1 MTSSSP
7 ALVLR
12 APAVV
17 DAEGAVYW
25 LMVLTPLLWALGM
38 SIPAAAMV
46 GLWALVMAPRPAGKG
61 ALVLAAWVALALAQA
76 AAVVVNWT
84 EAGESALSLP
94 RRLLSTAVIGW
105 AFIGVLVAVGYAYA
119 LNTARV
125 IRGFAILGGYI
136 LALGGLAMGWYFAT
150 GQPELSIPSPVALLL
165 PRNLPS
171 AQFYFAMRIYHL
183 EGFFGELM
191 PRLTLFYP
199 WTAGLALAGVGIFFV
214 SMGDRARGWRWL
226 GMAGGLAAVVL
237 SFSRA
242 GMIALVAAALAY
254 LWLTLPRAWKGL
266 TITAGMVAI
275 LAFIMTGNQF
285 AELADDFLDTFA
297 SGRHGSSVGRDMIYE
312 RSWEGFTH
320 SPILGNGWIGE
331 SVHVSEDLPIGSHS
345 SVYGLLYTGGLLTFA
360 AFVVALAVTGSALA
374 AATAGR
380 GGHRHRAAWAIFIA
394 TALLSYGESLFS
406 LVLPCLPMFIWLG
419 GALRGDPPECRQASV
434 S

>member
-1 MTSSSP
+1 
-7 ALVLR
+7 
-12 APAVV
+12 
-17 DAEGAVYW
+17 
-25 LMVLTPLLWALGM
+25 
-38 SIPAAAMV
+38 
-46 GLWALVMAPRPAGKG
+46 
-61 ALVLAAWVALALAQA
+61 
-76 AAVVVNWT
+76 
-84 EAGESALSLP
+84 
-94 RRLLSTAVIGW
+94 
-105 AFIGVLVAVGYAYA
+105 
-119 LNTARV
+119 
-125 IRGFAILGGYI
+125 
-136 LALGGLAMGWYFAT
+136 
-150 GQPELSIPSPVALLL
+150 
-165 PRNLPS
+165 
-171 AQFYFAMRIYHL
+171 MRIYHL

-380 GGHRHRAAWAIFIA
+380 GGHRPPGRLGDFHRHRPPVLRRKPVQPGSALPAHVHLARRRAARRPTRTVAKPQYRD
-394 TALLSYGESLFS
+394 TG
-406 LVLPCLPMFIWLG
+406 V
-419 GALRGDPPECRQASV
+419 
-434 S
+434 